1 MPLLPCPIKR
11 RLISAWSQMCKGEM
25 EEYVGGREGYAHHW
39 SGCLPLASLGGSLMA
54 GST

>member
-25 EEYVGGREGYAHHW
+25 EEYVGGRGMHT
-39 SGCLPLASLGGSLMA
+39 A
-54 GST
+54 GVDAFHLHLWVAA